1 MTKSLPKPDKNQ
13 KQLPLLPTRELVV
26 FPRMVAPIFV
36 GREKSIKALEQA
48 FADKSSIIL
57 STQKEPSMEDPGM
70 DDIVRVGTM
79 ATVVQL
85 YKLPDGSIKA
95 LVEGQSRVRIRNFVS
110 TSPHFQVSYSTL
122 RSGWKKGS
130 EERINALARVVFRE
144 FVRYVESNPGMPEE
158 MSHIVGSVTEP
169 DELAD
174 AVAAHVL
181 LPFEKKQELLEMGDV
196 EKRLN
201 SVMVLLVEENA
212 VLDME
217 RDLNQKVQDRIE
229 STQRQIFLHEKLKII
244 REELEHA
251 PEAEDESVK
260 EYYRLL
266 EEKQMSPAAATAVSK
281 EIGKLKT
288 ISPMS
293 AEVSV
298 IRNYLDNVF
307 ELPWGQLAEK
317 SDYELAAVS
326 RYLDRTHYGLKK
338 VKERILE
345 FLAVGK
351 LLGKDQPNTTL
362 CFVGPPGVGK
372 SSVARA
378 IADALQRP
386 FVRISLGGVRDEAE
400 IRGHRRT
407 YVGAM
412 PGRIIDALIKAK
424 VDNAVV
430 LLDEIDKMD
439 SDFRG
444 NPAAALMEVLD
455 PLQNKEFRDNYL
467 ELDYDLSQILFLAT
481 ANYEDGIPATLY
493 DRLETIQLSG
503 YTFEE
508 KEHIAKR
515 HLVSRIA
522 TETGLKKTSVVFT
535 PTALKAMI
543 RFYTRE
549 SGVRDLERSMRKIYR
564 KIARRHLE
572 DGLKLPTRVPATA
585 LEDFLGP
592 APYSE
597 ERLERKAV
605 CGASLGLAYTSDGGE
620 VLTIETIVSPGKGD
634 LVLTGQLGDVM
645 QESAST
651 AWGYLL
657 SKVET
662 DPKFVSLFKKHAP
675 AFDVRGK
682 WDMGGKDLRLH
693 VPEGGIP
700 KDGPSAGVALAASML
715 SAISGHA
722 LRPAVACTGEITLR
736 GKVLRIGGLREKC
749 LAAERTGVRT
759 VILPKANRPDIKEL
773 PANVRKG
780 LEFVFVDDF
789 AQALERLFV

>member
-1 MTKSLPKPDKNQ
+1 
-13 KQLPLLPTRELVV
+13 
-26 FPRMVAPIFV
+26 MVAPIFV
-36 GREKSIKALEQA
+36 GREKSIKALERA
-48 FADKSSIIL
+48 FEDKSPIIL
-57 STQKEPSMEDPGM
+57 STQKQPEVEDPTSE
-70 DDIVRVGTM
+70 DIVRVGTM

-85 YKLPDGSIKA
+85 YRLPDGSIKA
-95 LVEGQSRVRIRNFVS
+95 LVEGQQRVTIDKFTA
-110 TSPHFQVSYSTL
+110 TSPHFQVNFSL
-122 RSGWKKGS
+122 MAGDLGEPS
-130 EERINALARVVFRE
+130 ERVSALARVVMRE
-144 FVRYVESNPGMPEE
+144 FVRYVESNPSMPDEIGQ
-158 MSHIVGSVTEP
+158 IVTAVADP
-169 DELAD
+169 DELGD
-174 AVAAHVL
+174 AVAAHMMI
-181 LPFEKKQELLEMGDV
+181 PFEQKQQLLEMGDS

-201 SVMVLLVEENA
+201 ELLGILVEENA

-217 RDLNQKVQDRIE
+217 RDLNQKVQDKIE
-229 STQRQIFLHEKLKII
+229 ATQRQIFLHEKIKVI
-244 REELEHA
+244 RDELEHSD
-251 PEAEDESVK
+251 ESEDESVQ
-260 EYYRLL
+260 EYLRLL
-266 EEKQMSPAAATAVSK
+266 EEKKINEAAAKVVRK
-281 EIGKLKT
+281 EIGKLKAA
-288 ISPMS
+288 SPFS

-307 ELPWGQLAEK
+307 ALPWGELAEK
-317 SDYELAAVS
+317 SDYELPVVA
-326 RYLDRTHYGLKK
+326 RHLDRSHYGLKK

-372 SSVARA
+372 SSVAKA
-378 IADALQRP
+378 IAEALDRP

-412 PGRIIDALIKAK
+412 PGRIIDGITKAG

-467 ELDYDLSQILFLAT
+467 ELDYDLSKILFLAT
-481 ANYEDGIPATLY
+481 ANYDDGIPPTLY

-508 KEHIAKR
+508 KEQIAKR
-515 HLVSRIA
+515 HLLPKIA
-522 TETGLKKTSVVFT
+522 KESGLKKGDLAFS
-535 PTALKAMI
+535 PAAMKAII

-549 SGVRDLERSMRKIYR
+549 SGVRDLERHLRKVYR
-564 KIARRHLE
+564 KVARQFLE
-572 DGLKLPTRVPATA
+572 KGIKLPARISATA
-585 LEDFLGP
+585 LEGYLGA
-592 APYSE
+592 APFTE
-597 ERLERKAV
+597 ERVDRRAL
-605 CGASLGLAYTSDGGE
+605 CGASLGLAYTSDGGD
-620 VLTIETIVSPGKGD
+620 VLTIETSVSNGKGD
-634 LVLTGQLGDVM
+634 LLLTGQLGEVM

-662 DPKFVSLFKKHAP
+662 DKRFRDLFRKNAP
-675 AFDVRGK
+675 AFDAEGN
-682 WDMGGKDLRLH
+682 WAMPGKDLRLH

-715 SAISGHA
+715 SAISGRA
-722 LRPAVACTGEITLR
+722 TRPAIACTGEITLR
-736 GKVLRIGGLREKC
+736 GKVLRVGGLREKC
-749 LAAERTGVRT
+749 LAAERMGVKT

-773 PANVRKG
+773 PPKVRKA
-780 LEFVFVDDF
+780 LEFVYVDDF
-789 AQALERLFV
+789 SQVIDRLFV

>member
-1 MTKSLPKPDKNQ
+1 
-13 KQLPLLPTRELVV
+13 
-26 FPRMVAPIFV
+26 MVAPIFV
-36 GREKSIKALEQA
+36 GREKSIKALERA
-48 FADKSSIIL
+48 FEDKSPIIL
-57 STQKEPSMEDPGM
+57 STQKEPELEDPTS

-85 YKLPDGSIKA
+85 YRLPDGSIKA
-95 LVEGQSRVRIRNFVS
+95 LVEGQQRVKIDGFTA
-110 TSPHFQVSYSTL
+110 TSPHFQVNFSL
-122 RSGWKKGS
+122 MAGDVGEPS
-130 EERINALARVVFRE
+130 ERLSALARVVMRE
-144 FVRYVESNPGMPEE
+144 FVRYVESNPSMPDE
-158 MSHIVGSVTEP
+158 IGQLVGAVADP
-169 DELAD
+169 DELGD
-174 AVAAHVL
+174 AVAAHMMI
-181 LPFEKKQELLEMGDV
+181 PFEQKQQLLETGDS
-196 EKRLN
+196 EQRLN
-201 SVMVLLVEENA
+201 EVLRILVEENA

-217 RDLNQKVQDRIE
+217 RDLNQKVQDKIE
-229 STQRQIFLHEKLKII
+229 STQRQIFLHEKLKVI

-251 PEAEDESVK
+251 PETEDESVQ
-260 EYYRLL
+260 EYLKLL
-266 EEKQMSPAAATAVSK
+266 DEKKLNPAAAETVRK
-281 EIGKLKT
+281 EIGKLKSA
-288 ISPMS
+288 SPFS

-307 ELPWGQLAEK
+307 VLPWGELAEK
-317 SDYELAAVS
+317 SDYELAAVA
-326 RYLDRTHYGLKK
+326 RHLDRSHYGLKK
-338 VKERILE
+338 VKERVLE

-378 IADALQRP
+378 IADALDRP

-412 PGRIIDALIKAK
+412 PGRIIDAITKAK

-455 PLQNKEFRDNYL
+455 PLQNQEFRDNYL
-467 ELDYDLSQILFLAT
+467 ELDYDLSKILFLAT
-481 ANYEDGIPATLY
+481 ANYDDGIPATLY

-508 KEHIAKR
+508 KEQIAGRHLLPKIAKE
-515 HLVSRIA
+515 S
-522 TETGLKKTSVVFT
+522 GLKKSDVVFT
-535 PTALKAMI
+535 PTALKAII

-549 SGVRDLERSMRKIYR
+549 SGVRQLERHLRKIYR
-564 KIARRHLE
+564 KVARAYLE
-572 DGLKLPTRVPATA
+572 KGTKLPVRVAATA
-585 LEDFLGP
+585 LEGYLGA
-592 APYSE
+592 APFTE
-597 ERLERKAV
+597 EQVERRAI
-605 CGASLGLAYTSDGGE
+605 CGASLGLAYTSDGGD
-620 VLTIETIVSPGKGD
+620 VLTIETSISSGKGD
-634 LVLTGQLGDVM
+634 LVLTGQLGEVM

-662 DPKFVSLFKKHAP
+662 DKKFRGLFKKNAP
-675 AFDVRGK
+675 AFDDKGK
-682 WDMGGKDLRLH
+682 WDMANKDLRLH

-722 LRPAVACTGEITLR
+722 LRPAIASTGEITLR

-749 LAAERTGVRT
+749 LAAERMGVKT
-759 VILPKANRPDIKEL
+759 VILPKDNKPDVKEL
-773 PANVRKG
+773 PPKVRKA

-789 AQALERLFV
+789 SQVVERLFT